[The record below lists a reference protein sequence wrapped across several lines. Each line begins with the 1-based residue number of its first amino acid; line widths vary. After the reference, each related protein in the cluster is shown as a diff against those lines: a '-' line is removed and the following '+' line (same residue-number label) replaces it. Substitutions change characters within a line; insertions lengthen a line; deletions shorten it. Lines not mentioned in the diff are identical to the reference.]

1 MAKLRVYELA
11 KELGLESK
19 ELIRKLEKLGVE
31 VRSHMSSLDEDTA
44 KLVRDSLKADKEEK
58 GEQEKIRVAEGLTV
72 GQLSEKIGVKP
83 NELIKKLMQ
92 QNIFASLNE
101 KLKRSALEI
110 ASKKFGFEIVTPTRQ
125 ERKPPPPKKEE
136 REEEVGDFP
145 TRPPIVTVM
154 GHVNHGKTS
163 LLDAIRDTAVAKAEK
178 GGITQHIGAC
188 RVRVKNGE
196 VIFLDTPG
204 HEAFTSMRAR
214 GAQVTDIVVL
224 VVAADDGV
232 MPQTL
237 EAIDHA
243 RAADVPIVVAVN
255 KIDKAGADSNR
266 IKRQLQEHDVVAEEL
281 GGKTVCVNVSATK
294 KEGLDEL
301 LEMLLLEA
309 EMLEL
314 KANPEGHATGTIIE
328 AKLDKQKGP
337 VATVLVRKGKLGIGD
352 FFVAGTFEGKVR
364 AMIDDR
370 GRKVNQATPSIPVEV
385 LGFTGVPNAGDDFQA
400 FRTEKKVRE
409 VAMGRAL
416 QKREEDLCRAHH
428 ITLNELFEQ
437 IQTGKLKELKIIVK
451 ADVQGSGEAL
461 VQSLEKLGGDE
472 VKVSVIH
479 SGVGEINESDV
490 MLASASD
497 AIVVGFHVGQ
507 GEKAKRL
514 SKEEDVDVRTYHVIY
529 DVITDISKALEG
541 LLEPEIVETGVGKA
555 EVRRVFETSKGI
567 IAGSYVIEGRI
578 LRDYQAKLL
587 RENEEIHRGKISSV
601 RRFKENV
608 NEVEAGFE
616 CGISLA
622 GFDDIQEG
630 DIIEVF
636 KMEEK

>member
-19 ELIRKLEKLGVE
+19 ELIRELEKLGVE

-58 GEQEKIRVAEGLTV
+58 GEQEKIRVTEGLTV

-400 FRTEKKVRE
+400 FRTEKKARE
-409 VAMGRAL
+409 VAMERAL
-416 QKREEDLCRAHH
+416 RKREEDLCRAHH

-451 ADVQGSGEAL
+451 ADVQGSVEAL

-479 SGVGEINESDV
+479 AGVGEINESDV

-514 SKEEDVDVRTYHVIY
+514 SKEEDVDIRTYHVIY

-555 EVRRVFETSKGI
+555 EVRQVFETSKGI
-567 IAGSYVIEGRI
+567 IAGSYVIEGKI

-587 RENEEIHRGKISSV
+587 RENKEIHRGKISSV

>member
-1 MAKLRVYELA
+1 MTAKLRVYELA

-19 ELIRKLEKLGVE
+19 KLILEMEKLGVE
-31 VRSHMSSLDEDTA
+31 VRSHMSSIDEDTA
-44 KLVRDSLKADKEEK
+44 KLARDSLKADKEEK
-58 GEQEKIRVAEGLTV
+58 KEQDKIRVTEGLTV

-101 KLKRSALEI
+101 KLKRSALEA
-110 ASKKFGFEIVTPTRQ
+110 ASKKFGFEIAAPARQ
-125 ERKPPPPKKEE
+125 ERKPPPKKAEE
-136 REEEVGDFP
+136 KEDVGKFP

-163 LLDAIRDTAVAKAEK
+163 LLDAIRNTSVTKGEK

-188 RVRVKNGE
+188 SVRVKNGE
-196 VIFLDTPG
+196 VVFLDTPG

-243 RAADVPIVVAVN
+243 RAAGVPIVVAVN
-255 KIDKAGADSNR
+255 KIDKAGADPNH
-266 IKRQLQEHDVVAEEL
+266 IKRQLQEHDVVAEEF
-281 GGKTVCVNVSATK
+281 GGETVCLNVSATK
-294 KEGLDEL
+294 KQGLDEL

-314 KANPEGHATGTIIE
+314 KANPEGHAAGTIIE
-328 AKLDKQKGP
+328 AKLDRQKGP
-337 VATVLVRKGKLGIGD
+337 VATVLVRKGKLKIGD

-370 GRKVNQATPSIPVEV
+370 GKRIEQATPSTPVEV

-400 FRTEKKVRE
+400 FKTEKKARE
-409 VAMGRAL
+409 IAMERAL
-416 QKREEDLCRAHH
+416 QKREEDLRRAHH
-428 ITLNELFEQ
+428 ITLDELFEQ
-437 IQTGKLKELKIIVK
+437 IDTGELKELKIIVK
-451 ADVQGSGEAL
+451 GDVQGSVEAL
-461 VQSLEKLGGDE
+461 VQSLEGLSGDE

-479 SGVGEINESDV
+479 AGVGEINESDV

-497 AIVVGFHVGQ
+497 AIVIGFHAGQ
-507 GEKAKRL
+507 SEKAKRL
-514 SKEEDVDVRTYHVIY
+514 GKEEHVDIRTYHVIY
-529 DVITDISKALEG
+529 DIITDISKALEG
-541 LLEPEIVETGVGKA
+541 LLEPEIVEVGVGKA
-555 EVRRVFETSKGI
+555 EVRQVFDTSKGI
-567 IAGSYVIEGRI
+567 IAGSYVIEGKI
-578 LRDYQAKLL
+578 LRNYQAKLL
-587 RENEEIHRGKISSV
+587 RENKEIHRSKISSI

-608 NEVEAGFE
+608 NEVETGFE

-622 GFDDIQEG
+622 GFDDLQEG

>member
-1 MAKLRVYELA
+1 
-11 KELGLESK
+11 
-19 ELIRKLEKLGVE
+19 
-31 VRSHMSSLDEDTA
+31 
-44 KLVRDSLKADKEEK
+44 
-58 GEQEKIRVAEGLTV
+58 
-72 GQLSEKIGVKP
+72 
-83 NELIKKLMQ
+83 MQ

-101 KLKRSALEI
+101 KLKRGALEI

-125 ERKPPPPKKEE
+125 ERKPPPKKEEE

-145 TRPPIVTVM
+145 ARPPIVTVM

-163 LLDAIRDTAVAKAEK
+163 LLDAIRDTAVAKGEK

-188 RVRVKNGE
+188 RVQVKNGE
-196 VIFLDTPG
+196 VVFLDTPG

-243 RAADVPIVVAVN
+243 RAAGVPIVVAVN
-255 KIDKAGADSNR
+255 KIDKTGAAPNH

-328 AKLDKQKGP
+328 AKLDRQKGP
-337 VATVLVRKGKLGIGD
+337 VATVLVRKGKLGVGD
-352 FFVAGTFEGKVR
+352 FFVAGTFGGKVR

-370 GRKVNQATPSIPVEV
+370 GKKVNQATPSIPVEV

-400 FRTEKKVRE
+400 FRTEKKARE
-409 VAMGRAL
+409 VAMERAL

-451 ADVQGSGEAL
+451 ADVQGSVEAL
-461 VQSLEKLGGDE
+461 VQSLERLGGDE
-472 VKVSVIH
+472 VKVRVIH
-479 SGVGEINESDV
+479 AGVGETNESDV
-490 MLASASD
+490 MLASASN

-555 EVRRVFETSKGI
+555 EVRQVFETSKGI

-587 RENEEIHRGKISSV
+587 RENEESHRGKISAV

-622 GFDDIQEG
+622 GCDDIQEG

-636 KMEEK
+636 KMEEQTGTK

>member
-1 MAKLRVYELA
+1 MTAKLRVYELA
-11 KELGLESK
+11 KELGLGSK
-19 ELIRKLEKLGVE
+19 ELILELEKLGVE
-31 VRSHMSSLDEDTA
+31 VRSHMSSIDEDTA
-44 KLVRDSLKADKEEK
+44 KLARDSLKADKEEK
-58 GEQEKIRVAEGLTV
+58 KEQEKIRVTEGLTI

-101 KLKRSALEI
+101 KLQRSALEA
-110 ASKKFGFEIVTPTRQ
+110 ASKKFGFEIVAPTRQ
-125 ERKPPPPKKEE
+125 ERKPPPKKAEKKEE
-136 REEEVGDFP
+136 VGKFP
-145 TRPPIVTVM
+145 ARPPIVTVM

-163 LLDAIRDTAVAKAEK
+163 LLDAIRNTAVTKGEK

-188 RVRVKNGE
+188 SVRVKNGE
-196 VIFLDTPG
+196 VVFLDTPG

-243 RAADVPIVVAVN
+243 KAAGVPIVVVVN
-255 KIDKAGADSNR
+255 KIDKAGADPNH
-266 IKRQLQEHDVVAEEL
+266 IKRQLQEHDVVVEEF
-281 GGKTVCVNVSATK
+281 GGGTICLNVSATK
-294 KEGLDEL
+294 KQGLDEL

-314 KANPEGHATGTIIE
+314 KANPEGRAAGTIIE
-328 AKLDKQKGP
+328 AKLDRQKGP
-337 VATVLVRKGKLGIGD
+337 VATVLVHKGKLKIGD

-364 AMIDDR
+364 AMIDDHGKR
-370 GRKVNQATPSIPVEV
+370 VEQATPSTPVEV

-400 FRTEKKVRE
+400 FKAEKKARE
-409 VAMGRAL
+409 IAMERAL
-416 QKREEDLCRAHH
+416 QKREEDLRRAHH

-437 IQTGKLKELKIIVK
+437 IDTGELKELKIIVK
-451 ADVQGSGEAL
+451 GDVQGSVEAL
-461 VQSLEKLGGDE
+461 VQSLEGLGDE

-479 SGVGEINESDV
+479 AGVGEINESDV

-497 AIVVGFHVGQ
+497 AIVIGFHVGQ

-514 SKEEDVDVRTYHVIY
+514 GKEENVDIRTYHVIY
-529 DVITDISKALEG
+529 DIITDISKALEG

-555 EVRRVFETSKGI
+555 EVRQVFDTSKGI
-567 IAGSYVIEGRI
+567 IAGSYVIEGKIFRN
-578 LRDYQAKLL
+578 YQAKLI
-587 RENEEIHRGKISSV
+587 RENKEIHRGKISSI

-608 NEVEAGFE
+608 NEVETGFE

-622 GFDDIQEG
+622 GFDDLQEG